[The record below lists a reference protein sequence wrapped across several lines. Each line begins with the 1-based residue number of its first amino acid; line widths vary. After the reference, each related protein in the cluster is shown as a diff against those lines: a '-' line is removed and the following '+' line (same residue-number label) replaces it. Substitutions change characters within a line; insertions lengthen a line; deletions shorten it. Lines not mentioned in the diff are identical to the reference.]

1 MDSSVLSQKRKIS
14 NIITIIILIAGI
26 VFIGIGIK
34 KNNDEKELTD
44 SVKGTSYILST
55 QSKQDVEDYQKTAKI
70 MIPVGCVICVI
81 GVIYKLQ
88 SKSNLL
94 TEESKKQ

>member
-14 NIITIIILIAGI
+14 NIITIIILIVGI

-34 KNNDEKELTD
+34 KNNDAKELTD

-70 MIPVGCVICVI
+70 MIPVGCVTCVI